1 MRRFY
6 QPVDLRSRQE
16 MTQYLTTHF
25 RYPTLNSWNRS
36 TSYACN
42 LKITHLGLSPEVV
55 DKLFDMIQTQEF
67 FDAMGECKW
76 EFAAKHNYL
85 WQAGM
90 NGRSGG
96 YLVLYQGE
104 KRPSGYKSYCTNC
117 GQRNYRLAA
126 DGNCTCGV
134 CGRPT
139 RVNFSQ
145 THMQVVTYP
154 GRGTDDGEDFEDWSM
169 HALRERSCRSWINWQ
184 TVWLSWRS
192 GLQEKHRSLKR
203 SIFFHRPAR
212 CWSRPYNRKEQIYAE
227 SWR

>member
-16 MTQYLTTHF
+16 MAQYLTTHF

-67 FDAMGECKW
+67 FDAMDECKW

-104 KRPSGYKSYCTNC
+104 KLAE
-117 GQRNYRLAA
+117 RL
-126 DGNCTCGV
+126 
-134 CGRPT
+134 
-139 RVNFSQ
+139 
-145 THMQVVTYP
+145 QVLL
-154 GRGTDDGEDFEDWSM
+154 
-169 HALRERSCRSWINWQ
+169 H
-184 TVWLSWRS
+184 
-192 GLQEKHRSLKR
+192 
-203 SIFFHRPAR
+203 
-212 CWSRPYNRKEQIYAE
+212 
-227 SWR
+227 

>member
-16 MTQYLTTHF
+16 MAQYLTTHF

-67 FDAMGECKW
+67 FDTMDECKW

-104 KRPSGYKSYCTNC
+104 KHPR
-117 GQRNYRLAA
+117 
-126 DGNCTCGV
+126 
-134 CGRPT
+134 
-139 RVNFSQ
+139 
-145 THMQVVTYP
+145 
-154 GRGTDDGEDFEDWSM
+154 RGTDDGEDFEDWSM
-169 HALRERSCRSWINWQ
+169 HALRERVKLVQELDQLADRMVELALRLTREAQVIEEEYFLPQ
-184 TVWLSWRS
+184 T
-192 GLQEKHRSLKR
+192 
-203 SIFFHRPAR
+203 
-212 CWSRPYNRKEQIYAE
+212 RKVLVTTL
-227 SWR
+227 

>member
-1 MRRFY
+1 
-6 QPVDLRSRQE
+6 

-67 FDAMGECKW
+67 FDAMDECKW

-90 NGRSGG
+90 NGRTGG

-104 KRPSGYKSYCTNC
+104 SG
-117 GQRNYRLAA
+117 RAA
-126 DGNCTCGV
+126 TSPTALTADRRITSLLPMATVPAVSAEDPLGSISR
-134 CGRPT
+134 RPT
-139 RVNFSQ
+139 
-145 THMQVVTYP
+145 
-154 GRGTDDGEDFEDWSM
+154 
-169 HALRERSCRSWINWQ
+169 CRW
-184 TVWLSWRS
+184 
-192 GLQEKHRSLKR
+192 
-203 SIFFHRPAR
+203 
-212 CWSRPYNRKEQIYAE
+212 
-227 SWR
+227 

>member
-16 MTQYLTTHF
+16 MAQYLTTHF

-67 FDAMGECKW
+67 FDAMDECKW

-104 KRPSGYKSYCTNC
+104 KHPSGYKSYYTNC
-117 GQRNYRLAA
+117 GQRNYQLAA
-126 DGNCTCGV
+126 NGNCTCGV

-154 GRGTDDGEDFEDWSM
+154 GRGTDDGEDFEDWSI
-169 HALRERSCRSWINWQ
+169 HALRERVKLVQELDQLADRMVELALRLTREAQVIEEEYFLPQ
-184 TVWLSWRS
+184 T
-192 GLQEKHRSLKR
+192 
-203 SIFFHRPAR
+203 
-212 CWSRPYNRKEQIYAE
+212 RKVLVTTL
-227 SWR
+227 